1 MRRREVIIFKVKLNI
16 PGFARS
22 NNGFRKVRRKIPR
35 TWFSNNIISQIKL
48 HNIKKNRKIYEQR
61 RKNVFLNKIKQY

>member
-16 PGFARS
+16 PGLVRS

-35 TWFSNNIISQIKL
+35 TLFSNNIISQIKL
-48 HNIKKNRKIYEQR
+48 HNIKKIEKYMNKGE
-61 RKNVFLNKIKQY
+61 KSMFFLIK